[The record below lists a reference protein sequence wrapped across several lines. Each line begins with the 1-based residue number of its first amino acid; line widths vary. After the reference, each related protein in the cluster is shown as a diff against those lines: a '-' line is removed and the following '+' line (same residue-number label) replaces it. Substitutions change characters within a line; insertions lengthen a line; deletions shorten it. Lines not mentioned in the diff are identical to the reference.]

1 MKKYI
6 LLLIL
11 VLMSGCYTDTINK
24 IETFSIQIPIFFT
37 GPFENRSAP
46 DTSVDFSNLYQYP
59 EYEENRNKISKAE
72 ILQMNYRIDSL
83 VYEDGSIFDPS
94 NDDLE
99 FEFIR
104 YSFQFSK
111 PKNGNIY
118 STNPDDFI
126 PDPNEERIVLG
137 EFRDVKI
144 RDYFRQAKQIIE
156 VPKTSAVIISE
167 GLKTR
172 PYFFVYTEYSKVKG
186 QTEDEFKFNL
196 IKAKFDIVLRLEVK
210 L

>member
-6 LLLIL
+6 LLVIL
-11 VLMSGCYTDTINK
+11 VLLSGCYTDTINK

-37 GPFENRSAP
+37 GPFTDRSAP

-144 RDYFRQAKQIIE
+144 KDYFRQAKQIIE

-186 QTEDEFKFNL
+186 QTEDEFKFKL